1 MQETIQTYNKAA
13 HAYAQK
19 FNTIGSRTEDVQMA
33 LALWGGD
40 HEPRVIEW
48 GCGNGRDAEAIL
60 AHTRAYIGIDA
71 STEMIRLA
79 QQQTPSA
86 QYVVADMLT
95 YSIPAQTDVIFAF
108 AALLHASKEELRQLL
123 VDTHERLATGGI
135 VYISLKKAPYEG
147 RVITD
152 SFGPRLFYFYELSD
166 IEEVT
171 HDLYEIIHYDEQ
183 QVQGV
188 AWFTCAIRKK

>member
-1 MQETIQTYNKAA
+1 
-13 HAYAQK
+13 
-19 FNTIGSRTEDVQMA
+19 
-33 LALWGGD
+33 
-40 HEPRVIEW
+40 
-48 GCGNGRDAEAIL
+48 
-60 AHTRAYIGIDA
+60 
-71 STEMIRLA
+71 
-79 QQQTPSA
+79 
-86 QYVVADMLT
+86 
-95 YSIPAQTDVIFAF
+95 
-108 AALLHASKEELRQLL
+108 
-123 VDTHERLATGGI
+123 VDTHERLATSGI